1 MKIACRTFAVVMTG
15 LMLSAGLGVGSASA
29 APLDVGVYL
38 LPGGAVGTPV
48 TPVPAGTSSFQL
60 WADDTNAVGGGALGI
75 ADIKILSSG
84 GLSMNTFAPTT
95 NVNGGIFSL
104 VGNTLNIPN
113 ALPITLTAGAF
124 ELGTINVVQGGAGDI
139 TLFSGDYLSGTGSA
153 QTTFNTLP
161 QTLAA
166 VVPEP
171 GTLLLV
177 GAGLAGLGVL
187 VRRAR
192 R

>member
-1 MKIACRTFAVVMTG
+1 VAAGFVLVVG
-15 LMLSAGLGVGSASA
+15 FGAGSASA
-29 APLDVGVYL
+29 AAIDVGFFF
-38 LPGGAVGTPV
+38 LPGGSVGGPPV
-48 TPVPAGTSSFQL
+48 TPGAGTTSLQL
-60 WADDTNAVGGGALGI
+60 WVDDTNAVGGGALGVT
-75 ADIKILSSG
+75 DIKILSSG

-95 NVNGGIFSL
+95 NVNSGVFSL

-113 ALPITLTAGAF
+113 TLGSTLTAGAF
-124 ELGTINVVQGGAGDI
+124 ELGTINVVNGGVGDI

>member
-1 MKIACRTFAVVMTG
+1 MTG

-38 LPGGAVGTPV
+38 LPGGAVGT
-48 TPVPAGTSSFQL
+48 
-60 WADDTNAVGGGALGI
+60 

-139 TLFSGDYLSGTGSA
+139 TLFSGD
-153 QTTFNTLP
+153 
-161 QTLAA
+161 
-166 VVPEP
+166 
-171 GTLLLV
+171 
-177 GAGLAGLGVL
+177 
-187 VRRAR
+187 
-192 R
+192 